1 MLLGDLIQSRP
12 GVPQGTS
19 APFAPRMEA
28 SKPGANWPIE
38 PRRFRD
44 AGGFMVDV
52 PVSVMPYNSSM
63 ANPVRSM
70 NSRSNSAEILSP
82 PDAHRRRDWDSSR
95 AAPWSAARP
104 NRGAGG
110 MHSNDGRVLR
120 GSGST
125 SSPPNDRAIATQA
138 PAANPAQES
147 EDAAM

>member
-19 APFAPRMEA
+19 APSSPRMEA

-38 PRRFRD
+38 PLRFRG

-63 ANPVRSM
+63 ANPVKSM

-82 PDAHRRRDWDSSR
+82 PETHRRMDWKSSR
-95 AAPWSAARP
+95 AAPWSRTRP
-104 NRGAGG
+104 KSGAGS
-110 MHSNDGRVLR
+110 MHSSDGRALR
-120 GSGST
+120 KSGST
-125 SSPPNDRAIATQA
+125 SSPPKDRAIATQA
-138 PAANPAQES
+138 PAASPANES
-147 EDAAM
+147 DDAAM